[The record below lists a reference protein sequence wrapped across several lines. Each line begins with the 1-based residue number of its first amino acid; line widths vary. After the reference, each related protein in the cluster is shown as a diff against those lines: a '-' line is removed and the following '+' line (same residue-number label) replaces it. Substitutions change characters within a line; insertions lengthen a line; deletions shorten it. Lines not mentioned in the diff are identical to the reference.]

1 MRSRSSCGP
10 APDTWSPRPRHPL
23 TVRGGPGAQ
32 FAHDVEGEMGDVPF
46 VVTSID
52 DELSD
57 LADVDHLAV
66 AGHSSGAIVALS
78 GA

>member
-1 MRSRSSCGP
+1 MGP
-10 APDTWSPRPRHPL
+10 PAGYVVAAPRHPL

-32 FAHDVEGEMGDVPF
+32 FAHDVEGELGDVPF

-57 LADVDHLAV
+57 LADVDHSRSPGTPRV
-66 AGHSSGAIVALS
+66 RSWR
-78 GA
+78 